1 MYISLKFRIF
11 AISFQ
16 QLPHSVI
23 DWGTIKN
30 ILLSYKNNARNI
42 YNTVLVSSFVYNQ
55 ALLAF
60 ISRRL
65 WCSIRYLTL
74 AFCSRVFCH
83 TIHNSLRSGITAGI
97 MELRIYGITEI
108 GLRVATPDYE
118 GRNYGITD
126 RAKPNIATLCCA
138 GQQDDESTRQQVKR
152 QQPKALYALLYFLYL
167 LITTDC
173 FVSTFL
179 QCNTT
184 QNKQLFF
191 YKIDTID
198 YLVYTIIPFGKGRIK
213 YLTRSIV
220 FFRIIYDISL
230 VCFI

>member
-1 MYISLKFRIF
+1 MNFWTLCLHIDFQYVNKKNEFCNLQNSSYFLFYPSKSVVLLSPVIVGMVRSNSPTSMLSFTPIITTHIAEIAFLHCLPLNKKCFIFRLYISLKFRIF

-30 ILLSYKNNARNI
+30 ILLSYENNARNI

-74 AFCSRVFCH
+74 AFCSRVFCFAFH
-83 TIHNSLRSGITAGI
+83 YRFRSGITAGI

-108 GLRVATPDYE
+108 GLRVATK
-118 GRNYGITD
+118 GGIMES
-126 RAKPNIATLCCA
+126 RI
-138 GQQDDESTRQQVKR
+138 GQS
-152 QQPKALYALLYFLYL
+152 
-167 LITTDC
+167 
-173 FVSTFL
+173 
-179 QCNTT
+179 
-184 QNKQLFF
+184 
-191 YKIDTID
+191 
-198 YLVYTIIPFGKGRIK
+198 RI
-213 YLTRSIV
+213 
-220 FFRIIYDISL
+220 
-230 VCFI
+230 